1 MAAPLIHEGG
11 LAMLFCITTNFTPK
25 ALNAI
30 RENPKSNQ
38 HDAVA
43 QLVKAAG
50 GKLVAM
56 YGTMADGPGALAIID
71 VDPVAAAAITGTLAS
86 SDGLQNIKMMRL
98 YSQEEVTASREQR
111 AKLHGSYKAP
121 GQ

>member
-1 MAAPLIHEGG
+1 
-11 LAMLFCITTNFTPK
+11 MLFCITTNFTPK

-56 YGTMADGPGALAIID
+56 YGTMANGPGALAIID

-98 YSQEEVTASREQR
+98 YSQEEVTATREKRVQ
-111 AKLHGSYKAP
+111 LHRSYKAP